1 MVHVYNVDNIMT
13 IGELR
18 IYKEEKLGSGMFG
31 YVFRGQLKE
40 RQCAVKVL
48 HEVGMELTLKL
59 STTSGKRGKVQ
70 EERMKSFERERE
82 CLLGLKH
89 PNIVE
94 LLDICPYP
102 VTPQQDLPC
111 LVMELLDCSLR
122 CYFNEYSDSLSPIT
136 EVNLNLNIAN
146 ALAYLHEN
154 KMIHRD
160 LCGDNVLI
168 SKENG
173 DIIAKIGDFGMS
185 RIMDTQAMTH
195 SFSVLGHR
203 SGYLPPEGLSKDYDL
218 SLDIFMFGVV
228 MVQIVHAIP
237 DIRSPEERNK
247 LIGEVVGDHPLKK
260 FIDRC
265 VVDSKTERPTADK
278 LCNEL
283 RNLLAAHTASSNNT
297 TSEANV
303 RDVGALSELL

>member
-1 MVHVYNVDNIMT
+1 MI
-13 IGELR
+13 IGELT

-31 YVFRGQLKE
+31 YVFRGQLQD

-48 HEVGMELTLKL
+48 HEVGTELTLNL
-59 STTSGKRGKVQ
+59 STTTGKCGKVQ
-70 EERMKSFERERE
+70 EQRLKSFERERE

-94 LLDICPYP
+94 LFDICPYP
-102 VTPQQDLPC
+102 VTPQQTLPC

-122 CYFNEYSDSLSPIT
+122 YYFREYSDDLSLIT
-136 EVNLNLNIAN
+136 QISLNLDIAN

-168 SKENG
+168 SKGNS

-203 SGYLPPEGLSKDYDL
+203 NGYLPPEDLSKDYDL

-228 MVQIVHAIP
+228 MVHIIHAIP
-237 DIRSPEERNK
+237 DVSSEEERNE
-247 LIGEVVGDHPLKK
+247 LIEEVAGDHPLKK

-283 RNLLAAHTASSNNT
+283 QNLLDAHTASPNMNF
-297 TSEANV
+297 
-303 RDVGALSELL
+303 

>member
-1 MVHVYNVDNIMT
+1 MI

-31 YVFRGQLKE
+31 YVFRGQLQD

-48 HEVGMELTLKL
+48 HEVGTELTLNL

-70 EERMKSFERERE
+70 EERLKSFERERE
-82 CLLGLKH
+82 CLLGLRH

-94 LLDICPYP
+94 LFDIFPYP
-102 VTPQQDLPC
+102 VYQQQDLPC

-122 CYFNEYSDSLSPIT
+122 HYLREDSDDLPLIYQIR
-136 EVNLNLNIAN
+136 LNLDIAN
-146 ALAYLHEN
+146 ALAYLHKN

-168 SKENG
+168 SKG
-173 DIIAKIGDFGMS
+173 DGESIVAKIGDFGMS

-237 DIRSPEERNK
+237 DVRSQEERNE
-247 LIGEVVGDHPLKK
+247 LIKEVVDDHPLKK

-265 VVDSKTERPTADK
+265 VVDSKSERPTADK

-283 RNLLAAHTASSNNT
+283 QNLLGAHTASPNVNVT
-297 TSEANV
+297 ERINEANV
-303 RDVGALSELL
+303 RDVGALSDLL

>member
-1 MVHVYNVDNIMT
+1 M
-13 IGELR
+13 
-18 IYKEEKLGSGMFG
+18 
-31 YVFRGQLKE
+31 
-40 RQCAVKVL
+40 KVL
-48 HEVGMELTLKL
+48 HEVGTELTLNL

-70 EERMKSFERERE
+70 EERLKSFERERE

-94 LLDICPYP
+94 LFDICPYP

-122 CYFNEYSDSLSPIT
+122 HYLREDSDNLPLEIQIS
-136 EVNLNLNIAN
+136 LNLDIAN
-146 ALAYLHEN
+146 ALAYLHDY

-168 SKENG
+168 SKG
-173 DIIAKIGDFGMS
+173 DGDVIIAKIGDFGMS

-237 DIRSPEERNK
+237 DVRSEDKCNELVK
-247 LIGEVVGDHPLKK
+247 EVSVTHPLKK

-265 VVDSKTERPTADK
+265 VVDSKSERPTADK
-278 LCNEL
+278 LYNEL
-283 RNLLAAHTASSNNT
+283 QNLLDAHTASSNMNVT
-297 TSEANV
+297 ERTIEADL
-303 RDVGALSELL
+303 RDVGALSDSLISFN